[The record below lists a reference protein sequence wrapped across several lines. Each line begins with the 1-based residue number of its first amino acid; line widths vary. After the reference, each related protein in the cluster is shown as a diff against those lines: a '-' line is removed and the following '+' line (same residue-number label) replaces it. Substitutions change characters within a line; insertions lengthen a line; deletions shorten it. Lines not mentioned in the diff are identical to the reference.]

1 MWKLDAL
8 GFDAYPVSFSLPSQV
23 CLEAASTSPLE
34 AASRPMMGPVS
45 TICPCFDHTSPALYA
60 SVASCPDSESS
71 ENCPE
76 SLLFYSELLFGSWRW
91 VGEGG
96 MLFGATANCTWR
108 PCALCQEA
116 LETFCASTDSQGTQ
130 FVRKIVFQQVE
141 HLKFGILLLPTL
153 TL

>member
-8 GFDAYPVSFSLPSQV
+8 GFNAYPVSFSLPSQV

-34 AASRPMMGPVS
+34 AASRPMMGPIS

-60 SVASCPDSESS
+60 SVASRPDSESS

-91 VGEGG
+91 VGEAG
-96 MLFGATANCTWR
+96 MLFGATANCTWL

-141 HLKFGILLLPTL
+141 HLKFGIFRQS
-153 TL
+153 